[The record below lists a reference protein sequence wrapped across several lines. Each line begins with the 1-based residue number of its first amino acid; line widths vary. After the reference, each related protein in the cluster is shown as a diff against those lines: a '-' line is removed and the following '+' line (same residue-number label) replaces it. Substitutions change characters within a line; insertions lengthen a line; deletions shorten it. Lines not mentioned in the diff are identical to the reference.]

1 MSLFMGLVVNKFPK
15 NTDYRHISQIM
26 EPSIRLFVLF
36 FTNFVCLCVIW
47 RSMSFSR
54 HIISGLLAICVALP
68 LMAQRTFVFMPQW
81 SAQAQF
87 AGYYVAKE
95 KGFYAD
101 EGLDVII
108 EHPAVSQDPEI
119 HLLESH
125 CDATTLPLMQAMQVV
140 DRGFPLVNILQT
152 SMNSG
157 AMIISRRGRNPAEQR
172 GARVGTWRAG
182 HDQIA
187 RCFCDREHMGF
198 DWVLLTSIVN
208 LYIAGAVDATMAMS
222 YNEYYQLLQAGV
234 VIPEESI
241 LRFRDSQYNIQDD
254 GVYMT
259 LEAFHRD
266 RESAEAFA
274 RASRRGWEWA
284 AENPE
289 ETVEIVMKY
298 VSESHVAT
306 NSVLQRL
313 MLDEILR
320 LQRDSKTGRREF
332 LLRPDMVQQAS
343 RQMVEAGLLK
353 KNVDYEMLIAR

>member
-1 MSLFMGLVVNKFPK
+1 M
-15 NTDYRHISQIM
+15 
-26 EPSIRLFVLF
+26 
-36 FTNFVCLCVIW
+36 
-47 RSMSFSR
+47 
-54 HIISGLLAICVALP
+54 CVALP
-68 LMAQRTFVFMPQW
+68 VMAQRTFVFMPQW

-157 AMIISRRGRNPAEQR
+157 AMIISRHGRNPREQR

-187 RCFCDREHMGF
+187 RCFNDGEHMGF

-208 LYIAGAVDATMAMS
+208 LYIAGAVDATIAMS

-234 VIPEESI
+234 DIPEESV

-274 RASRRGWEWA
+274 RASLRGWEWA
-284 AENPE
+284 AEHPE
-289 ETVEIVMKY
+289 ESVEIVMKY

-306 NSVLQRL
+306 NSILQRL

-320 LQRDSKTGRREF
+320 LQRDSQTGRRDF

-343 RQMVEAGLLK
+343 RLMVEAGLLK
-353 KNVDYEMLIAR
+353 KKVDYEMLIAR

>member
-1 MSLFMGLVVNKFPK
+1 M
-15 NTDYRHISQIM
+15 
-26 EPSIRLFVLF
+26 
-36 FTNFVCLCVIW
+36 
-47 RSMSFSR
+47 
-54 HIISGLLAICVALP
+54 CVALP

-101 EGLDVII
+101 EGLNVII
-108 EHPAVSQDPEI
+108 EHPAVTQDPEI
-119 HLLESH
+119 HLKENH

-140 DRGFPLVNILQT
+140 DRGAPLVNILQT

-157 AMIISRRGRNPAEQR
+157 AMIISRSGRNPGELH

-187 RCFCDREHMGF
+187 RCFNDREHMGF
-198 DWVLLTSIVN
+198 DWILLASIVN
-208 LYIAGAVDATMAMS
+208 LYLSGALDATLAMS

-234 VIPEESI
+234 VIPEEST
-241 LRFRDSQYNIQDD
+241 LRFRDSQYNVQDD

-259 LEAFHRD
+259 LEAFHRE

-284 AENPE
+284 AEHPE

-298 VSESHVAT
+298 VTENYVAT
-306 NSVLQRL
+306 NPVLQRL

-320 LQRDSKTGRREF
+320 LQRDSETGRRDF
-332 LLRPDMVQQAS
+332 LLRPDMVQKAS
-343 RQMVEAGLLK
+343 DLMVAAGLLK
-353 KNVDYEMLIAR
+353 KKVEYEMLIAR